1 MEFSLTAFQGLANI
15 FFSVNNMGSF
25 ENDLRLSMESVA
37 AVSELLSRMKV
48 AGLNLY
54 STYNFFKQITRTFN
68 PSILD
73 APIIRTFD
81 IAIPI
86 LTPLV
91 NIDQLVSLIG
101 GVPRGTIENIVN
113 QLNQLN
119 NFLTT
124 PEPTRVRIR
133 K

>member
-1 MEFSLTAFQGLANI
+1 
-15 FFSVNNMGSF
+15 
-25 ENDLRLSMESVA
+25 MESVA

-68 PSILD
+68 PSILE